1 MTPRVC
7 VGWWWQQ
14 WQSHLQ
20 VLGTGLSLLAG
31 LCVHV
36 RTEISPCELDGSKC
50 RLRQQSCRGCPP
62 PRPASPMPWSLQTT
76 ISCFP
81 FALPGK
87 KEGSHQH
94 HFPFPNK
101 ETAAQGEEGSYQ
113 GWNREPE
120 SGPGTLTASSW
131 LSGWGTGLSHSAGSL
146 FLKDTGSGAGEH
158 VCDKVPSVPQSLWS
172 PQASPGRP

>member
-1 MTPRVC
+1 MFFVGGSCEPWAGMTPRVC

-62 PRPASPMPWSLQTT
+62 PAPHLPCLGVYKPQFHVSPLPSQERKRVAISTTSLFQTRRPRL
-76 ISCFP
+76 
-81 FALPGK
+81 
-87 KEGSHQH
+87 
-94 HFPFPNK
+94 
-101 ETAAQGEEGSYQ
+101 
-113 GWNREPE
+113 RERK
-120 SGPGTLTASSW
+120 GVTRG
-131 LSGWGTGLSHSAGSL
+131 GTG
-146 FLKDTGSGAGEH
+146 
-158 VCDKVPSVPQSLWS
+158 S
-172 PQASPGRP
+172 PNRAPGH